1 MFHADSPGIHNRDP
15 EEDEFVRERIQHLVH
30 RFADRARKMRHRIEM
45 PPTPSS
51 EPSTP
56 PSPQKSHLNAAPA
69 HVVQKS
75 QSKLALLQQ
84 KLNMNQHSTPSHHQL
99 HNSHS
104 QLTAR
109 TDSKRSIVG
118 SNSVDEDGDKKMV
131 EEKNCAH
138 WMCPTFCG
146 GGKSSDVLD
155 PQGRFYISW
164 LFLVT
169 MSFVYNA
176 FCIPFRASFPF
187 QTPENTPIW
196 LAMDYVCDVIY
207 LLDIIFVKHR
217 LIYLYDGFWVKD
229 KSMTRQ
235 NYIRKLQFKVSSRSA
250 VYAARDE
257 DC

>member
-1 MFHADSPGIHNRDP
+1 M
-15 EEDEFVRERIQHLVH
+15 RERIQHLVH

-51 EPSTP
+51 CPSTP
-56 PSPQKSHLNAAPA
+56 PSPPRPAPQIAAQPKSR
-69 HVVQKS
+69 S
-75 QSKLALLQQ
+75 RFALLQQ
-84 KLNMNQHSTPSHHQL
+84 KLHLNQHTPSHQQL
-99 HNSHS
+99 NNCHSHLS
-104 QLTAR
+104 TR
-109 TDSKRSIVG
+109 TDSKRSIVAG
-118 SNSVDEDGDKKMV
+118 DGTGPASTA
-131 EEKNCAH
+131 EEEAKNKEETKCISTH

-146 GGKSSDVLD
+146 GGRKSDVLD

-187 QTPENTPIW
+187 QTKENTPIW

-235 NYIRKLQFKVSSRSA
+235 NYIRKLQFKVSSLSS
-250 VYAARDE
+250 E
-257 DC
+257 DSMLNFPLLIIWILHIHR